1 MRISEKRL
9 NRIIKESMEDFFRSQ
24 SSVDSFT
31 PYSKKE
37 AAINKAAIGHVGNP
51 SYDNA
56 PKANTEPREYG
67 GYPTVGEWKEK
78 YPNMSYGEYC
88 WKIYGVKLR

>member
-9 NRIIKESMEDFFRSQ
+9 NRIIKESMEDFFKRQ
-24 SSVDSFT
+24 SVDSFT
-31 PYSKKE
+31 PYSEKE
-37 AAINKAAIGHVGNP
+37 AAINKAAIGNVGNP

-56 PKANTEPREYG
+56 PKANTAPREYG
-67 GYPTVGEWKEK
+67 GYPTVGEWQEK
-78 YPNMSYGEYC
+78 YPNMPYREYC